1 MFKDLK
7 QYNMKINRF
16 PYFFV
21 WVFLCKLCCSWWFDS
36 LLSIIKVLV
45 VKFLSLGILLQWKFR
60 QFSLKVGIDFYNLQ
74 GNQIE
79 EKIEKIPNSP
89 GYVARHC
96 WTSDKWEDLSVKSW
110 NNRDKHEKESKR
122 HEETQWSCSGLIDKG
137 TFRYLSEWHTDLSQN
152 PPRQFELFCIVDSLT
167 KMEDLY

>member
-21 WVFLCKLCCSWWFDS
+21 WVFLCKLCCSWCFDS

-79 EKIEKIPNSP
+79 EKIEKIPNAP
-89 GYVARHC
+89 GYVASYPYNSNIDELQTNERIC
-96 WTSDKWEDLSVKSW
+96 LKRAETIETNMKKNPSDMKKLNEVVQDLLTREPSAIWVSDIQIW
-110 NNRDKHEKESKR
+110 VRIH
-122 HEETQWSCSGLIDKG
+122 HA
-137 TFRYLSEWHTDLSQN
+137 
-152 PPRQFELFCIVDSLT
+152 SLN
-167 KMEDLY
+167 YFV